1 MLETHLQHFTDD
13 ITRARALLTHA
24 GTQPAGRIH
33 DDIVRSAWMFA
44 VGAVDAYF
52 SDAYASLVAKTLQ
65 AKETE
70 PAVIIPDRLM
80 NLKIPAVA
88 VLTQAQGGWRWR
100 MAARALIEDENVL
113 SLTKIQQLF
122 NQFFRKNHKLLNT
135 DTIEPWVLHRDS
147 KMRFFGI
154 SKTAYGALTPQQKGT
169 EKKKALVHFD
179 EHFEPIFQRRH
190 DCIHNCD
197 RPKAALQPIT
207 ATATEKAVYDLEFL
221 VSRCHEMFNSEYPI
235 YLQNIGFNAVTR
247 NRVTQ

>member
-1 MLETHLQHFTDD
+1 MLATHLQHFTDD
-13 ITRARALLTHA
+13 ITRARALLAHA
-24 GTQPAGRIH
+24 GTQQVGRLH

-65 AKETE
+65 AKEIE
-70 PAVIIPDRLM
+70 PATNIPDRLM

-113 SLTKIQQLF
+113 SLSKIQQLF

-135 DTIEPWVLHRDS
+135 DTIESWILHRDS
-147 KMRFFGI
+147 KPRFFGI
-154 SKTAYGALTPQQKGT
+154 TKTAYRALSPQQKGT
-169 EKKKALVHFD
+169 AKKVALDHFD
-179 EHFEPIFQRRH
+179 EHFEHIFQRRH

-197 RPKAALQPIT
+197 RPKAAIQPIK
-207 ATATEKAVYDLEFL
+207 ATATDKVIFDLEFL
-221 VSRCHEMFNSEYPI
+221 VSRCHELFNSEYPI
-235 YLQNIGFNAVTR
+235 YLQNLGFNAVTR
-247 NRVTQ
+247 NRVTK